1 MHTFD
6 ILLQQIGLFIIY
18 ILAGVILVRT
28 RVLSRETLEPI
39 SKFVLKMALP
49 VMVFINIT
57 DGVERQVLYE
67 SWPIFVIAAI
77 FYIFM
82 YAAGRGMVKLL
93 HLQKNRAGIYQAM
106 LLFGNIGFIGLP
118 MIAGV
123 FSEKGVLYASVFMI
137 MDQFMLWTLGVKLLS
152 PEGEGWFVLKKLV
165 NPATV
170 AILLGMILMLA
181 QVRIPAL
188 LDTALQKIGSTASPL
203 AMIYVGGIFAGI
215 SFRRYIREISLYG
228 IVLVKMIVAPIL
240 LFLILGIF
248 PVGEEIRMA
257 MALIVGMP
265 TMTAVVMMTNASRTR
280 WGLCA
285 GRCVCHDG
293 LWNNDIADGM
303 LDITKYKIRCIRR
316 IVLFIHNSS
325 GSCLGKKATV
335 LLFYYFTKIK

>member
-39 SKFVLKMALP
+39 SKFVLKM
-49 VMVFINIT
+49 
-57 DGVERQVLYE
+57 
-67 SWPIFVIAAI
+67 
-77 FYIFM
+77 
-82 YAAGRGMVKLL
+82 
-93 HLQKNRAGIYQAM
+93 
-106 LLFGNIGFIGLP
+106 
-118 MIAGV
+118 
-123 FSEKGVLYASVFMI
+123 
-137 MDQFMLWTLGVKLLS
+137 DQFMLWTLGVKLLS
-152 PEGEGWFVLKKLV
+152 PEGEGRFALKKLV

-248 PVGEEIRMA
+248 PVGEEIRMV

-265 TMTAVVMMTNASRTR
+265 TMTAVVMMANAS
-280 WGLCA
+280 GLDGDYA
-285 GRCVCHDG
+285 LGGVFVTTVCG
-293 LWNNDIADGM
+293 IMTLPMVCWILQN
-303 LDITKYKIRCIRR
+303 IR
-316 IVLFIHNSS
+316 
-325 GSCLGKKATV
+325 
-335 LLFYYFTKIK
+335 

>member
-265 TMTAVVMMTNASRTR
+265 TMTAVVMMTNAS
-280 WGLCA
+280 GLDGDYA
-285 GRCVCHDG
+285 LGGEFVTTVCG
-293 LWNNDIADGM
+293 IMTLPMVCWILQN
-303 LDITKYKIRCIRR
+303 IR
-316 IVLFIHNSS
+316 
-325 GSCLGKKATV
+325 
-335 LLFYYFTKIK
+335 

>member
-39 SKFVLKMALP
+39 SKFVLKM
-49 VMVFINIT
+49 
-57 DGVERQVLYE
+57 
-67 SWPIFVIAAI
+67 
-77 FYIFM
+77 
-82 YAAGRGMVKLL
+82 
-93 HLQKNRAGIYQAM
+93 
-106 LLFGNIGFIGLP
+106 
-118 MIAGV
+118 
-123 FSEKGVLYASVFMI
+123 
-137 MDQFMLWTLGVKLLS
+137 DQFMLWTLGVKLLS
-152 PEGEGWFVLKKLV
+152 PEGEGRFALKKLV

-228 IVLVKMIVAPIL
+228 IVLVRMIVAPIL

-265 TMTAVVMMTNASRTR
+265 TMTAV
-280 WGLCA
+280 
-285 GRCVCHDG
+285 
-293 LWNNDIADGM
+293 I
-303 LDITKYKIRCIRR
+303 
-316 IVLFIHNSS
+316 IHQ
-325 GSCLGKKATV
+325 
-335 LLFYYFTKIK
+335 

>member
-39 SKFVLKMALP
+39 SKFVLKM
-49 VMVFINIT
+49 
-57 DGVERQVLYE
+57 
-67 SWPIFVIAAI
+67 
-77 FYIFM
+77 
-82 YAAGRGMVKLL
+82 
-93 HLQKNRAGIYQAM
+93 
-106 LLFGNIGFIGLP
+106 
-118 MIAGV
+118 
-123 FSEKGVLYASVFMI
+123 
-137 MDQFMLWTLGVKLLS
+137 DQFMLWTLGVKLLS
-152 PEGEGWFVLKKLV
+152 PEGEGRFVLKKLV

-228 IVLVKMIVAPIL
+228 IVLVRMIVAPIL

-265 TMTAVVMMTNASRTR
+265 TMTAVVMMTNAS
-280 WGLCA
+280 GLDGDYA
-285 GRCVCHDG
+285 LGGVFVTTVCG
-293 LWNNDIADGM
+293 IMTLPMVCWILQN
-303 LDITKYKIRCIRR
+303 IR
-316 IVLFIHNSS
+316 
-325 GSCLGKKATV
+325 
-335 LLFYYFTKIK
+335 

>member
-39 SKFVLKMALP
+39 SKFVLKM
-49 VMVFINIT
+49 
-57 DGVERQVLYE
+57 
-67 SWPIFVIAAI
+67 
-77 FYIFM
+77 
-82 YAAGRGMVKLL
+82 
-93 HLQKNRAGIYQAM
+93 
-106 LLFGNIGFIGLP
+106 
-118 MIAGV
+118 
-123 FSEKGVLYASVFMI
+123 
-137 MDQFMLWTLGVKLLS
+137 DQFMLWTLGVKLLS
-152 PEGEGWFVLKKLV
+152 PEGEGRFVLKKLV

-265 TMTAVVMMTNASRTR
+265 TMTAVVMMTNAS
-280 WGLCA
+280 GLDGDYA
-285 GRCVCHDG
+285 LGGVFVTTVCG
-293 LWNNDIADGM
+293 IMTLPMVCWILQN
-303 LDITKYKIRCIRR
+303 IR
-316 IVLFIHNSS
+316 
-325 GSCLGKKATV
+325 
-335 LLFYYFTKIK
+335 

>member
-39 SKFVLKMALP
+39 SKFVLKM
-49 VMVFINIT
+49 
-57 DGVERQVLYE
+57 
-67 SWPIFVIAAI
+67 
-77 FYIFM
+77 
-82 YAAGRGMVKLL
+82 
-93 HLQKNRAGIYQAM
+93 
-106 LLFGNIGFIGLP
+106 
-118 MIAGV
+118 
-123 FSEKGVLYASVFMI
+123 
-137 MDQFMLWTLGVKLLS
+137 DQFMLWTLGVKLLS
-152 PEGEGWFVLKKLV
+152 PEGEGRFALKKLV

-228 IVLVKMIVAPIL
+228 IVLVRMIVAPIL

-265 TMTAVVMMTNASRTR
+265 TMTAVVMMTNAS
-280 WGLCA
+280 GLDGDYA
-285 GRCVCHDG
+285 LGGVFVTTVCG
-293 LWNNDIADGM
+293 IMTLPMVCWILQN
-303 LDITKYKIRCIRR
+303 IR
-316 IVLFIHNSS
+316 
-325 GSCLGKKATV
+325 
-335 LLFYYFTKIK
+335 

>member
-82 YAAGRGMVKLL
+82 YAAGRMVKLL

-152 PEGEGWFVLKKLV
+152 PKGEGWFVLKKLV

-265 TMTAVVMMTNASRTR
+265 TMTAVVMMTNAS
-280 WGLCA
+280 GLDGDYA
-285 GRCVCHDG
+285 LGGVFVTTVCG
-293 LWNNDIADGM
+293 IMTLPMVCWILQN
-303 LDITKYKIRCIRR
+303 IR
-316 IVLFIHNSS
+316 
-325 GSCLGKKATV
+325 
-335 LLFYYFTKIK
+335 

>member
-39 SKFVLKMALP
+39 SKFVLKM
-49 VMVFINIT
+49 
-57 DGVERQVLYE
+57 
-67 SWPIFVIAAI
+67 
-77 FYIFM
+77 
-82 YAAGRGMVKLL
+82 
-93 HLQKNRAGIYQAM
+93 
-106 LLFGNIGFIGLP
+106 
-118 MIAGV
+118 
-123 FSEKGVLYASVFMI
+123 
-137 MDQFMLWTLGVKLLS
+137 DQFMLWTLGVKLLS
-152 PEGEGWFVLKKLV
+152 PEGEGRFALKKLV

-203 AMIYVGGIFAGI
+203 AMIYVGGIFARI

-265 TMTAVVMMTNASRTR
+265 TMTAVVMMTNAS
-280 WGLCA
+280 GLDGDYA
-285 GRCVCHDG
+285 LGGVFVTTVCG
-293 LWNNDIADGM
+293 IMTLPMVCWILQN
-303 LDITKYKIRCIRR
+303 IR
-316 IVLFIHNSS
+316 
-325 GSCLGKKATV
+325 
-335 LLFYYFTKIK
+335 

>member
-265 TMTAVVMMTNASRTR
+265 TMTAVVMMTNASRLDGDYALGGVFVTT
-280 WGLCA
+280 
-285 GRCVCHDG
+285 VCG
-293 LWNNDIADGM
+293 IMTLPMVCWILQN
-303 LDITKYKIRCIRR
+303 IR
-316 IVLFIHNSS
+316 
-325 GSCLGKKATV
+325 
-335 LLFYYFTKIK
+335 

>member
-39 SKFVLKMALP
+39 SKFVLKM
-49 VMVFINIT
+49 
-57 DGVERQVLYE
+57 
-67 SWPIFVIAAI
+67 
-77 FYIFM
+77 
-82 YAAGRGMVKLL
+82 
-93 HLQKNRAGIYQAM
+93 
-106 LLFGNIGFIGLP
+106 
-118 MIAGV
+118 
-123 FSEKGVLYASVFMI
+123 
-137 MDQFMLWTLGVKLLS
+137 DQFMLWTLGVKLLS
-152 PEGEGWFVLKKLV
+152 PEGEGRFALKKLV

-228 IVLVKMIVAPIL
+228 IVLVRMIVAPIL

-248 PVGEEIRMA
+248 PVGEEVRMA

-265 TMTAVVMMTNASRTR
+265 TMTAVVMMTNAS
-280 WGLCA
+280 GLDGDYA
-285 GRCVCHDG
+285 LGGVFVTTVCG
-293 LWNNDIADGM
+293 IMTLPMVCWILQNV
-303 LDITKYKIRCIRR
+303 R
-316 IVLFIHNSS
+316 
-325 GSCLGKKATV
+325 
-335 LLFYYFTKIK
+335 

>member
-1 MHTFD
+1 MNTFD
-6 ILLQQIGLFIIY
+6 IILQQVGLFVIY
-18 ILAGVILVRT
+18 ILAGLLLVKT
-28 RVLSRETLEPI
+28 KVLNRETLEPI
-39 SKFVLKMALP
+39 SKFVIKMALP
-49 VMVFINIT
+49 LMVFINIT
-57 DGVERQVLYE
+57 DGTDKKNLYE
-67 SWPIFVIAAI
+67 SWPILVIAVG
-77 FYIFM
+77 FYICI
-82 YAAGRGMVKLL
+82 YAAGAMAVKFFK
-93 HLQKNRAGIYQAM
+93 QQESRVGIYRAM

-118 MIAGV
+118 MISSV
-123 FSEKGVLYASVFMI
+123 FPENGILYASVFMLI
-137 MDQFMLWTLGVKLLS
+137 DQFMLWTLGVKLLS

-265 TMTAVVMMTNASRTR
+265 TMTAVVMMTNAS
-280 WGLCA
+280 GLDGDYA
-285 GRCVCHDG
+285 LGGVFVTTVCG
-293 LWNNDIADGM
+293 IMTLPMVCWILQN
-303 LDITKYKIRCIRR
+303 IR
-316 IVLFIHNSS
+316 
-325 GSCLGKKATV
+325 
-335 LLFYYFTKIK
+335 

>member
-39 SKFVLKMALP
+39 SKFVLKM
-49 VMVFINIT
+49 
-57 DGVERQVLYE
+57 
-67 SWPIFVIAAI
+67 
-77 FYIFM
+77 
-82 YAAGRGMVKLL
+82 
-93 HLQKNRAGIYQAM
+93 
-106 LLFGNIGFIGLP
+106 
-118 MIAGV
+118 
-123 FSEKGVLYASVFMI
+123 
-137 MDQFMLWTLGVKLLS
+137 DQFMLWTLGVKLLS
-152 PEGEGWFVLKKLV
+152 PEGEGRFALKKLV

-265 TMTAVVMMTNASRTR
+265 TMTAVVMMTNAS
-280 WGLCA
+280 GLA
-285 GRCVCHDG
+285 GLDGDYALGGVFVTTVCG
-293 LWNNDIADGM
+293 IMTLPMVCWILQN
-303 LDITKYKIRCIRR
+303 IR
-316 IVLFIHNSS
+316 
-325 GSCLGKKATV
+325 
-335 LLFYYFTKIK
+335 

>member
-39 SKFVLKMALP
+39 SKFVLKM
-49 VMVFINIT
+49 
-57 DGVERQVLYE
+57 
-67 SWPIFVIAAI
+67 
-77 FYIFM
+77 
-82 YAAGRGMVKLL
+82 
-93 HLQKNRAGIYQAM
+93 
-106 LLFGNIGFIGLP
+106 
-118 MIAGV
+118 
-123 FSEKGVLYASVFMI
+123 
-137 MDQFMLWTLGVKLLS
+137 DQFMLWTLGVKLLS
-152 PEGEGWFVLKKLV
+152 PEGEGRFALKKLV
-165 NPATV
+165 NPATA

-228 IVLVKMIVAPIL
+228 IVLVRMIVAPIL

-248 PVGEEIRMA
+248 PVGEEVRMA

-265 TMTAVVMMTNASRTR
+265 TMTAVIMMANAS
-280 WGLCA
+280 GLDGDYA
-285 GRCVCHDG
+285 LGGVFVTTVCG
-293 LWNNDIADGM
+293 IMTLPMVCWILQNV
-303 LDITKYKIRCIRR
+303 R
-316 IVLFIHNSS
+316 
-325 GSCLGKKATV
+325 
-335 LLFYYFTKIK
+335 

>member
-39 SKFVLKMALP
+39 SKFVLKM
-49 VMVFINIT
+49 
-57 DGVERQVLYE
+57 
-67 SWPIFVIAAI
+67 
-77 FYIFM
+77 
-82 YAAGRGMVKLL
+82 
-93 HLQKNRAGIYQAM
+93 
-106 LLFGNIGFIGLP
+106 
-118 MIAGV
+118 
-123 FSEKGVLYASVFMI
+123 
-137 MDQFMLWTLGVKLLS
+137 DQFMLWTLGVKLLS
-152 PEGEGWFVLKKLV
+152 PEGEGRFALKKLV

-265 TMTAVVMMTNASRTR
+265 IMTAVIMMANAS
-280 WGLCA
+280 GLDGDYA
-285 GRCVCHDG
+285 LGGVFVTTVCG
-293 LWNNDIADGM
+293 IMTLPMVCWILQN
-303 LDITKYKIRCIRR
+303 IR
-316 IVLFIHNSS
+316 
-325 GSCLGKKATV
+325 
-335 LLFYYFTKIK
+335 